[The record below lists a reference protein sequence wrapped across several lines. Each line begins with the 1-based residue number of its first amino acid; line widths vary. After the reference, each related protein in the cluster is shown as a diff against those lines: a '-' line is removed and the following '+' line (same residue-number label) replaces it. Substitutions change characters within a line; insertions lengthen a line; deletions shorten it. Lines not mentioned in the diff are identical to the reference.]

1 MLSDTWKSEKEKCDE
16 LDALL
21 VENGHSPLIGFAD
34 DGWPIYGPVGWR
46 NDGSKTGVVLLS
58 SYTGSSDSSGN
69 AAYVE
74 GSGDLDDCNGLV
86 SPTPEFPEGIYHYV
100 MTIEA
105 DEDGTVLRYINPH
118 FGYDVRNTLKKH
130 DLMPDSWTDDSTYIA
145 ALKSGFT
152 VNGVSVSGTNNF
164 NYFADFISALQSTL
178 NSNGMSEVGAEFE
191 TMKIAYPFTIR
202 KYRGTPSSSG

>member
-1 MLSDTWKSEKEKCDE
+1 
-16 LDALL
+16 
-21 VENGHSPLIGFAD
+21 
-34 DGWPIYGPVGWR
+34 
-46 NDGSKTGVVLLS
+46 
-58 SYTGSSDSSGN
+58 
-69 AAYVE
+69 
-74 GSGDLDDCNGLV
+74 
-86 SPTPEFPEGIYHYV
+86 

-152 VNGVSVSGTNNF
+152 INGVSVSGTNNF
-164 NYFADFISALQSTL
+164 DYFADFISALQSTL